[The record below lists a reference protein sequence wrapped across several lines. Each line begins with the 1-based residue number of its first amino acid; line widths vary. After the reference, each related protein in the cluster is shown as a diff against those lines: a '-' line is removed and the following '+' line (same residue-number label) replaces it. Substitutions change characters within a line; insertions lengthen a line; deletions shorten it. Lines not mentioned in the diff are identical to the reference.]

1 MATSIIHHVDLKS
14 DLSNSRYTD
23 IKEEPIDKLLMPID
37 GYQDEPLVPL
47 EESVSPVTHL
57 FTNLAQYI
65 WIAKRNCQK
74 PLDDLTQDESAAIY
88 LYTMQFPRDQSLY
101 LILNRFLRTENRDAL
116 TPWFKYLKLFL
127 TALFK
132 LQSVRATVW
141 RGVRG
146 EDLSDQYPTGHEFA
160 WWGITSCTATPD
172 VLEKTSFLGKT
183 GVRTLFSIECLNGK
197 SIKQHSYFS
206 KTEEEIVLLP
216 GTFFKVVGQV
226 NPAEG
231 LHIIHLKE
239 IQPPFVLLKPPFD
252 GSEQVKSS
260 LDLHKLKKA
269 SRLCIVNESC
279 ISPLAASDQSL
290 LCCSSE
296 SLTLMN
302 VQGQSLFTVKR
313 SFAIL
318 DVCWSSCLRQFL
330 ILSDTNALYSL
341 SDQTRKLS
349 KIVVFNRNNVRSCT
363 CNTRTLMVS
372 NYDHKSFIDV
382 YDLKSSYKL
391 IESYE
396 LPVMGKSNQYVEMIR
411 LSETYLG
418 IMLNQFS
425 NKRNWF
431 ELRNTDDFSVLHSID
446 LEYNDYIHRLIVVPN
461 DEFLMHVHGGKELMM
476 LTKNG
481 IAKLDVHPNSAKKG
495 IMSIAFVGTEKCF
508 IISTNEPSELHFY
521 SL

>member
-23 IKEEPIDKLLMPID
+23 IKEEPTDKLLMPID
-37 GYQDEPLVPL
+37 GYQDESLVPL

-74 PLDDLTQDESAAIY
+74 PLGDLTQDESAAIY
-88 LYTMQFPRDQSLY
+88 LYTMQFPREQSLY

-146 EDLSDQYPTGHEFA
+146 DDLSDQYPT
-160 WWGITSCTATPD
+160 
-172 VLEKTSFLGKT
+172 EKTSFLGKT

-206 KTEEEIVLLP
+206 KSEEEIVLMP

-252 GSEQVKSS
+252 GPEQVKSS
-260 LDLHKLKKA
+260 LDLHKLQKA
-269 SRLCIVNESC
+269 PRLCIVKESC
-279 ISPLAASDQSL
+279 VSTLAASDQSL

-302 VQGQSLFTVKR
+302 VQDQSLFTVKQ

-341 SDQTRKLS
+341 
-349 KIVVFNRNNVRSCT
+349 NNVRSCT
-363 CNTRTLMVS
+363 CNTRTLMVA
-372 NYDHKSFIDV
+372 NYDYKSFIDV
-382 YDLKSSYKL
+382 YDLKSTYKL

-396 LPVMGKSNQYVEMIR
+396 LPVMGKSNQYIEMIR

-431 ELRNTDDFSVLHSID
+431 ELRSTDDFSVLHSID
-446 LEYNDYIHRLIVVPN
+446 LEYNDYVHRLIVVPN

-481 IAKLDVHPNSAKKG
+481 IAKRDVHPNSAKKE

-508 IISTNEPSELHFY
+508 IISTNKPSELHFY